1 MRLALFFCL
10 LLCAQ
15 FATAATYH
23 VHGECEK
30 EVVSDRASLTVGVS
44 TTDKAAAK
52 AQEKSA
58 KVYEAILAKIKAAKL
73 SEEEIQ
79 TDSIQLYED
88 FDWSKGKKSSRGFV
102 SSMTLRVSTA
112 DFTKLSQLMPAF
124 TELGANQIGDLNL
137 FVSKAVMKKAYRECL
152 GLAGLEAREKAQAI
166 QKEFSRSTL
175 SLVEIRESSV
185 ASYHPP
191 YAMKS
196 AMMESSDA
204 AVAPS
209 IEAGKQKITV
219 KVDAQFKD

>member
-1 MRLALFFCL
+1 MRLFFILGFSICSL
-10 LLCAQ
+10 A
-15 FATAATYH
+15 ASAATYH
-23 VHGECEK
+23 VTGGCEK

-44 TTDKAAAK
+44 TTEKAAVK

-58 KVYEAILAKIKAAKL
+58 KVYEALLAKIKAAKL

-102 SSMTLRVSTA
+102 SSMTLRVSTS

-124 TELGANQIGDLNL
+124 TELGATQIGDLNL
-137 FVSKAVMKKAYRECL
+137 FVSKSVMKKAYRECL
-152 GLAGLEAREKAQAI
+152 ALAGLEAREKAQAI
-166 QKEFSRSTL
+166 QKEFSKSSL

-185 ASYHPP
+185 NSYSPT

-196 AMMESSDA
+196 AMLESSDA
-204 AVAPS
+204 AAAPS
-209 IEAGKQKITV
+209 LEAGKQKITV

>member
-1 MRLALFFCL
+1 MRLAMVLCF

-15 FATAATYH
+15 FVSAATYH
-23 VHGECEK
+23 VTGECEK

-44 TTDKAAAK
+44 TTDKVAAK

-58 KVYEAILAKIKAAKL
+58 KVYEAILTKIKAAKL
-73 SEEEIQ
+73 AEEEIQ

-102 SSMTLRVSTA
+102 STMILRVSTS

-124 TELGANQIGDLNL
+124 PELGATQIGELSL
-137 FVSKAVMKKAYRECL
+137 YVSKTVAKNAYKECL
-152 GLAGLEAREKAQAI
+152 ALAGLEAREKAQAI
-166 QKEFSRSTL
+166 QKEFSKSSL
-175 SLVEIRESSV
+175 SLADIRESSV
-185 ASYHPP
+185 TSYHPP

-196 AMMESSDA
+196 AMLESSDA